1 MRVGPPD
8 ACHNGPAMTGLPLA
22 TERQAERDAVRISA
36 LGPLVLALSTAF
48 VLIGLAG
55 AAVATP
61 WYLDGA
67 LDRAGSAA
75 NLGLPPDEVH
85 ALSSS
90 VLAELFV
97 GPGTFA
103 QTVAAA
109 DGSRVPFFG
118 ANEAAH
124 LRDVQ
129 LLARLLMAIVLV
141 AVVIVATALARAWAK
156 AWTWRAI
163 SRGAAGLALGL
174 TGAGLLFAIAFE
186 PAFTL
191 FHVVFFPG
199 GNWSFDPREARMV
212 QLYPTPFWQEV
223 VLVFAILAV
232 GLALL
237 LWAAARRRA
246 RSLEPA

>member
-1 MRVGPPD
+1 
-8 ACHNGPAMTGLPLA
+8 MTGLPLA
-22 TERQAERDAVRISA
+22 TERPAERDHVRMAALAPLLAAV
-36 LGPLVLALSTAF
+36 STAF
-48 VLIGLAG
+48 VVIGLAG
-55 AAVATP
+55 IVVASP

-75 NLGLPPDEVH
+75 NLGLPAGEVH
-85 ALSSS
+85 ALSRS

-97 GPGTFA
+97 GPGAFA
-103 QTVAAA
+103 QTVSAP
-109 DGSRVPFFG
+109 DGTRVPFFG
-118 ANEAAH
+118 ADEAAH

-129 LLARLLMAIVLV
+129 LLARLL
-141 AVVIVATALARAWAK
+141 VVIVIAAAVSLAAGLAQAGGQ

-163 SRGAAGLALGL
+163 SRGAAALAVGL
-174 TGAGLLFAIAFE
+174 TGAGVLFAVAFE

-191 FHVVFFPG
+191 FHVIFFPG

-212 QLYPTPFWQEV
+212 QLYPTPFWEEV

-237 LWAAARRRA
+237 VWAAARRRA
-246 RSLEPA
+246 RSLETA

>member
-8 ACHNGPAMTGLPLA
+8 ACHNGAAMTGLPLA
-22 TERQAERDAVRISA
+22 TERQAERDAVRISI

-61 WYLDGA
+61 LYLDGS

-75 NLGLPPDEVH
+75 TLGLAPGEVH

-129 LLARLLMAIVLV
+129 LLARLLVAIVLAAAVTV
-141 AVVIVATALARAWAK
+141 AAALVLSGAEAS
-156 AWTWRAI
+156 TWRVI
-163 SRGAAGLALGL
+163 SRGSAGLALGL
-174 TGAGLLFAIAFE
+174 TGTGLLFALAFE

-191 FHVVFFPG
+191 FHVIFFPG
-199 GNWSFDPREARMV
+199 GNWSFDPRDARMV

-223 VLVFAILAV
+223 VLVFATLAV
-232 GLALL
+232 GLAVLA
-237 LWAAARRRA
+237 WAVARRRA
-246 RSLEPA
+246 RSLETA

>member
-1 MRVGPPD
+1 
-8 ACHNGPAMTGLPLA
+8 MTGLPLA
-22 TERQAERDAVRISA
+22 TERPAERDDVRISA
-36 LGPLVLALSTAF
+36 LAPALLALATAF

-75 NLGLPPDEVH
+75 NLGLPPGEVH
-85 ALSSS
+85 AVSSS

-97 GPGTFA
+97 GPGTFT
-103 QTVAAA
+103 QTVVGP
-109 DGSRVPFFG
+109 DGSRIPFFG
-118 ANEAAH
+118 PDEAAH

-129 LLARLLMAIVLV
+129 LLARLLLAVILA
-141 AVVIVATALARAWAK
+141 AVVIVGSALARSGTE
-156 AWTWRAI
+156 AWTWRAF

-174 TGAGLLFAIAFE
+174 TGAGLLFAFAFE

-191 FHVVFFPG
+191 FHLIFFPG

-212 QLYPTPFWQEV
+212 QLYPPPFWQEL

-232 GLALL
+232 GLAVL
-237 LWAAARRRA
+237 LWAAARQRA
-246 RSLEPA
+246 RSLRSP